1 MIQKLIY
8 ICLTIILMSVS
19 VSAQDAGQ
27 ESPFSI
33 GAGARALGMGGGFTS
48 LSSDASSI
56 YYNPA
61 GLPTLNYQQVSLMH
75 VNLFEGISYNYAG
88 WVYPDTKLGGFGFGY
103 FRIGTDDIIRSSNFA
118 ESGTFDYSNSQFV
131 LAYGKKLQ
139 GGFSLGLSFKIVN
152 QTLDSLSDYGFGL
165 DLGMTARLHKY
176 VKAGVIFRD
185 IIPPELELAATAETI
200 PVTLSGG
207 LGIDSYPIFKDAVVN
222 TSFEL
227 EKIENRDIKVH
238 TGLEMILTD
247 KYAVR
252 AGYDRDNLSFGAGV
266 LINNLSLDY
275 AYKIMDYIDDSHRF
289 TFSFNI
295 GSSVEE
301 KLAREEKLIEERG
314 SVLVEE
320 ERSSQF
326 EFYRERAENYH
337 RRYMLDSASAYY
349 QRALAF
355 DENNSEI
362 IGIIAGIQN
371 SIKIRQETEKRNE
384 QLQTEIHLARV
395 TFLAQAQNF
404 YEKKHYDAAL
414 DMLQLI
420 LDVSPNYSEALLLKR
435 KVENS
440 LENDLTGAL
449 TKAQQAEKD
458 GDNLTALT
466 SYNKVL
472 ELDEG
477 NKIALEALA
486 RIAADMNI
494 AQQLNTGIQLYNSGQ
509 EKRAKQTF
517 EAVLTIDRNNP
528 IAVEYLKK
536 LDLTAAKP
544 TTLEDLQQNK
554 EIWKLYLDGLRYMR
568 NKEYQ
573 KAVDAWNKVL
583 KVYPNNINTLNNLE
597 QALLRLESEKSE

>member
-1 MIQKLIY
+1 MLKY
-8 ICLTIILMSVS
+8 ISLTILLLSVS
-19 VSAQDAGQ
+19 ISAQDAGQ

-61 GLPTLNYQQVSLMH
+61 GLPTLSYQQVSLMH
-75 VNLFEGISYNYAG
+75 VNLFEGVSYNYAG
-88 WVYPDTKLGGFGFGY
+88 WVYPDSKLGGFGLGY

-131 LAYGKKLQ
+131 LAYGKNLK
-139 GGFSLGLSFKIVN
+139 GGFSIGLSFKIVN

-165 DLGMTARLHKY
+165 DLGMTAKLHKY
-176 VKAGVIFRD
+176 VRAGVIFRD
-185 IIPPELELAATAETI
+185 VIPPELELAATAETI

-207 LGIDSYPIFKDAVVN
+207 IALDSYPLFKDAVVN
-222 TSFEL
+222 SSFEI
-227 EKIENRDIKVH
+227 EKIENRDMKVH
-238 TGLEMILTD
+238 TGLEMILSER
-247 KYAVR
+247 YAVR
-252 AGYDRDNLSFGAGV
+252 TGYDRDNLSFGAGV
-266 LINNLSLDY
+266 VINNLSFDY
-275 AYKIMDYIDDSHRF
+275 AYKVMDYIDDSHRF
-289 TFSFNI
+289 TLSFNI

-301 KLAREEKLIEERG
+301 RLAREEQLIEERG
-314 SVLVEE
+314 SELVEE
-320 ERSSQF
+320 ERTSQF
-326 EFYRERAENYH
+326 EFYRDRAENYH
-337 RRYMLDSASAYY
+337 RRYMLDSASVYY

-371 SIKIRQETEKRNE
+371 SIKIRQETEKRND

-420 LDVSPNYSEALLLKR
+420 LDVSPNYNEALYLKR

-472 ELDEG
+472 ELDAE
-477 NKIALEALA
+477 NKIAHEALA
-486 RIAADMNI
+486 RIAANMNI
-494 AQQLNTGIQLYNSGQ
+494 AQQLNTGIQLYNSGK

-528 IAVEYLKK
+528 IAIEYLKK
-536 LDLTAAKP
+536 LDLTTAKQ

-554 EIWKLYLDGLRYMR
+554 DIWKLYLDGLRYMR